1 MVKYYYNNCKTNT
14 KLKSKLYYD
23 LWLLFLLNYGRNTDG
38 IICKIEAHVIL
49 QIYCK
54 IYIFQGEKCKKGCP
68 KINILHNQEPPA
80 KKPEEEMLLL
90 RTTRQITPTNDMKH
104 SLEVEFKSPRNYIP
118 LPEPGPTPPIIIP
131 KQPVILKKLE
141 NNMGKGKKSTNK
153 GRNKKK

>member
-1 MVKYYYNNCKTNT
+1 
-14 KLKSKLYYD
+14 
-23 LWLLFLLNYGRNTDG
+23 
-38 IICKIEAHVIL
+38 
-49 QIYCK
+49 
-54 IYIFQGEKCKKGCP
+54 
-68 KINILHNQEPPA
+68 LHNQEPPA